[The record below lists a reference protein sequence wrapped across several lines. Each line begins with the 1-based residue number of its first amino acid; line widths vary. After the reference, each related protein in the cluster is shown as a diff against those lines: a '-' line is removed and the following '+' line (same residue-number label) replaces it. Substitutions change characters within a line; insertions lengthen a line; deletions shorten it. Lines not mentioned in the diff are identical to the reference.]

1 MVAFFT
7 IFKSVMNG
15 DSVMH
20 QEGQQELRLTDQI
33 KEEKTQGKPSGL
45 WLRLKGNIEPL
56 TKWNSLAATS

>member
-1 MVAFFT
+1 
-7 IFKSVMNG
+7 MNG